1 MKKLLQ
7 GVVHFQHTL
16 TDEMRELFS
25 KLALG
30 QKPDALFVA
39 CSDSRVVPNLFAST
53 NPGDVFVVRNV
64 GNLVPPCACCGVDT
78 SVAAAIE
85 FSVLELKVADIIVCG
100 HSDCGA
106 IHALTTLDEVDY
118 PPHLTNWLQHA
129 KAALASPNP
138 GLVSN
143 PRLSLVN
150 QLSQANVLLQLEHL
164 MSYDCVAK
172 RVTEG
177 RLRLHG
183 WWFDIARV
191 SVLYYSEPDKRFIAI
206 DDACHDIILQRLS

>member
-7 GVVHFQHTL
+7 GVVDFQHTL

-30 QKPDALFVA
+30 QKPDALFIA

-64 GNLVPPCACCGVDT
+64 GNLVPPCACCGDDA

-85 FSVLELKVADIIVCG
+85 FSVLQLEVADIIVCG
-100 HSDCGA
+100 HSECGA
-106 IHALTTLDEVDY
+106 IHALNTLDEVHH
-118 PPHLTNWLQHA
+118 PPHLANWLQHA
-129 KAALASPNP
+129 KAALASNP
-138 GLVSN
+138 GLVPN
-143 PRLSLVN
+143 PRLSPLN
-150 QLSQANVLLQLEHL
+150 QLSQANVLLQLRHL
-164 MSYDCVAK
+164 MSYDFVSK
-172 RVTEG
+172 RVSEG

-191 SVLYYSEPDKRFIAI
+191 SVLYYSEPDRRFIAI
-206 DDACHDIILQRLS
+206 DDACYETILRRLS